1 MLRLINGGEHP
12 PMSRPSGYAARRTLC
27 FLLLRLVNLQR
38 MEMWFQKRPNTHS
51 SQAIATYQSGDRM
64 GRVNVGSP
72 DALERYDVAAVDVLP
87 EAAQKWTFHRSHR
100 GPIVFQPWKI
110 LFALTA
116 VCVEGDY

>member
-27 FLLLRLVNLQR
+27 FLLLGLVNLQR
-38 MEMWFQKRPNTHS
+38 MEMWFQKRPNTHN
-51 SQAIATYQSGDRM
+51 SQAIATYQSGD
-64 GRVNVGSP
+64 RVNVGSP
-72 DALERYDVAAVDVLP
+72 DALERYDVAAVDVLL
-87 EAAQKWTFHRSHR
+87 EAAQKWTLYRSHR
-100 GPIVFQPWKI
+100 EPIVFQPWKF